1 MKKDCVIA
9 IPVYKEKMS
18 SDELM
23 SFRRCLE
30 QFDKDIV
37 LFIPKGL
44 NVKEYRDFAKKYNK
58 ELGIRE
64 YKTKYFLNV
73 KGYNDLCTMPY
84 FYEDFNDYE
93 YMLLYQLDAYVFDG
107 KKLDDYIK
115 KGYSF
120 IGAPIFVGLKK
131 AKELNYIG
139 YQNCGLSLRNIED
152 CKTLCKKARSIK
164 GIYLLSKGGW
174 ISYKS
179 YIKIIVNHFAN
190 PITLKPFEWEDEFFG
205 VAYRYIMP
213 EYKLAPYDEAR
224 LFSYDWLPSE
234 LFEYGGRKLPFCC
247 HAFKQG
253 NNWEFWKD
261 YLK

>member
-18 SDELM
+18 YDELM
-23 SFRRCLE
+23 SFRRCLQ
-30 QFDKDIV
+30 QFNKDIF

-44 NVKEYRDFAKKYNK
+44 NVNEYRKIARDYNKKIELKEYKS
-58 ELGIRE
+58 
-64 YKTKYFLNV
+64 KYFANV

-84 FYEDFNDYE
+84 FYKDFSNYE

-107 KKLDDYIK
+107 KQLDSFIK

-139 YQNCGLSLRNIED
+139 YQNGGLSLRKIED
-152 CKTLCKKARSIK
+152 CYQLCRRARTIK
-164 GIYLLSKGGW
+164 GIYLLSKSGW
-174 ISYKS
+174 ISYKT
-179 YIKIIVNHFAN
+179 YLKIIINYFAN

-205 VAYRYIMP
+205 VAYKYIMP
-213 EYKLAPYDEAR
+213 KYKLAPYDDAR
-224 LFSYDWLPSE
+224 LFSYDWLPS
-234 LFEYGGRKLPFCC
+234 LLYKNSDRKLPFCC

-253 NNWEFWKD
+253 RNWDFWKD
-261 YLK
+261 YIN